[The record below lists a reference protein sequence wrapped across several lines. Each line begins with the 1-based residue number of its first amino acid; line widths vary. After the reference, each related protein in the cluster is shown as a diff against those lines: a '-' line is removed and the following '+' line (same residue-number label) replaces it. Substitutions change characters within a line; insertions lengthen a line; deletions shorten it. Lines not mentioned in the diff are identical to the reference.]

1 MAYILKMIGKT
12 TNVPYH
18 YFECDTESDL
28 STIDVSNVVMGSRCY
43 VINSGNSYALNSEK
57 QWKLIP
63 LGSSGGGI
71 GEGSGLVVNDG
82 GEEG

>member
-1 MAYILKMIGKT
+1 MAYILKKIGKT
-12 TNVPYH
+12 TNVPYY

-28 STIDVSNVVMGSRCY
+28 STIDVSNIVMGSRCY

-63 LGSSGGGI
+63 LGSSDLI
-71 GEGSGLVVNDG
+71 VNDG

>member
-1 MAYILKMIGKT
+1 MAYILKKIGKT
-12 TNVPYH
+12 TNVPYY

-43 VINSGNSYALNSEK
+43 VINSGNSYSLNSEK

-63 LGSSGGGI
+63 LGSSDLI
-71 GEGSGLVVNDG
+71 VNDG

>member
-1 MAYILKMIGKT
+1 MAYILKKIGKT
-12 TNVPYH
+12 TNVPYY

-63 LGSSGGGI
+63 LG
-71 GEGSGLVVNDG
+71 GSDLIVNDG

>member
-1 MAYILKMIGKT
+1 MAYILKKIGKT
-12 TNVPYH
+12 TNVPYY

-63 LGSSGGGI
+63 LGSSDLI
-71 GEGSGLVVNDG
+71 VNDG